1 MVRKILKK
9 RKDNQNK
16 IKPSGRKRKI
26 FATIALVLNLL
37 FGKSRL
43 SSSQSPSPNFGNQEV
58 HQRLID
64 DREFNL
70 FEENDR
76 QVILAKADGNPVTP
90 PTNRG
95 PSNFPTPPSGGRP
108 SRPVYVPK
116 YRTAPKTVNPGL
128 GAGANP
134 AGAGGGGGAAEFDD
148 QCPIPENQKSQESK
162 VFEYDSR
169 SNAPKKK
176 KQSAEQCQLEE
187 EFKKDKKYGE
197 FTYKLDKNGNPILR
211 VETKTGSEVLVT
223 YDKAL
228 EKYYHQ
234 DVYNLET
241 PKNFDSKEARSLK
254 PKDRVEYL
262 KKTVPRDKVIEFQI
276 ANAKSLST
284 ENLLEVPGF
293 IGAQKEPGSL
303 YINKETGQVHFVNA
317 RTNTWRTTVIKTRT
331 GLINLAKNNFHLF
344 PNAGK

>member
-1 MVRKILKK
+1 MSFKK
-9 RKDNQNK
+9 RETNQNK
-16 IKPSGRKRKI
+16 IRHSGRKRKI
-26 FATIALVLNLL
+26 IATIALTLSLL
-37 FGKSRL
+37 FGKTRL
-43 SSSQSPSPNFGNQEV
+43 SSSQSSSPNFDNKVVQEKI
-58 HQRLID
+58 ID
-64 DREFNL
+64 DQLED
-70 FEENDR
+70 NDQ
-76 QVILAKADGNPVTP
+76 QVILAKTGDSGPSV
-90 PTNRG
+90 PTSPGRG
-95 PSNFPTPPSGGRP
+95 QPSNFPTPPAGGRP
-108 SRPVYVPK
+108 SWPVYVPK

-128 GAGANP
+128 GAGGNP

-187 EFKKDKKYGE
+187 EFKKDKKYGG
-197 FTYKLDKNGNPILR
+197 FAYKLDKNGNPILR

-254 PKDRVEYL
+254 PKDRIEYL

-317 RTNTWRTTVIKTRT
+317 RTNIWRTTVIKTRT